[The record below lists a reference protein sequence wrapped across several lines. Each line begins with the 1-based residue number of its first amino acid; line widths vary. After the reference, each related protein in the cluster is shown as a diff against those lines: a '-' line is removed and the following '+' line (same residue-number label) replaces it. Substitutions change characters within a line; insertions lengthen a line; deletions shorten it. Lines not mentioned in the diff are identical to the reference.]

1 MGGPGSGRRQRYA
14 RQTTDGHLAL
24 DIAVLGRRGSLQP
37 GRSGTV
43 SWSRDGQPIGSV
55 TVIGL
60 PDGIRL
66 SYRVRTGEGAWEVVD
81 EVVGF
86 LVSATTF
93 GSGRRWF
100 ACPACARRCRILYG
114 GVRFRCRHCNRLR
127 YESQF
132 ENRAQRANRRARKTR
147 RRLGG
152 TECLMAEFPPRPR
165 GMHRATYERLQA
177 LEAAADAQWASV
189 VIGRVGRSRSRR
201 KP

>member
-1 MGGPGSGRRQRYA
+1 MGGSGSGRRQRFT
-14 RQTTDGHLAL
+14 RNTTDGCLAL
-24 DIAVLGRRGSLQP
+24 DITVLGRRGSLEP

-55 TVIGL
+55 TLLGL

-66 SYRVRTGEGAWEVVD
+66 SYRGQTGEGAWEVVD
-81 EVVGF
+81 EVVDF

-93 GSGRRWF
+93 GNGRRWF

-114 GVRFRCRHCNRLR
+114 GARFRCRHCNRLR

-132 ENRAQRANRRARKTR
+132 ESAAQRANRLARKIR

-152 TECLMAEFPPRPR
+152 SEGLMDEFPPRPR
-165 GMHRATYERLQA
+165 GMHWATYRRLETMAAGADERW
-177 LEAAADAQWASV
+177 EAAV
-189 VIGRVGRSRSRR
+189 MTLVGRFRGRR
-201 KP
+201 Q